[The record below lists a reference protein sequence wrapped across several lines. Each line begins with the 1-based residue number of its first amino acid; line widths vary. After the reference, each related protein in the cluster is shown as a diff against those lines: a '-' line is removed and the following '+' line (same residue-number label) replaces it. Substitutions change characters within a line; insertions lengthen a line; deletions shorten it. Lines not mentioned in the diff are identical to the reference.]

1 MPQNSI
7 SNAKS
12 VTVRGIY
19 STWYLNTFKGGEGGS
34 EK

>member
-12 VTVRGIY
+12 VTVSGIY
-19 STWYLNTFKGGEGGS
+19 STVYLNTFKGGEGGS